1 MSDEQILENMVLA
14 QMELGYSRQEA
25 IQEVNDL
32 YLTTLMHEP
41 NLN

>member
-1 MSDEQILENMVLA
+1 MDEEQILENMVLA

-25 IQEVNDL
+25 IKEINDL
-32 YLTTLMHEP
+32 YLTTLTYEP